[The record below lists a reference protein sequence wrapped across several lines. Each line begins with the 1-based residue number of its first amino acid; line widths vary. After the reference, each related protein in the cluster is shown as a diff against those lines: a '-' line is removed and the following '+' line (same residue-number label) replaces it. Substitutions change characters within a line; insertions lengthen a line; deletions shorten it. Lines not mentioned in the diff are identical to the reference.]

1 MRRRLARHGIALAA
15 ALGAAVLL
23 AACSTGTFGT
33 ASAPTATTGSTTPAD
48 ALTSLESTL
57 RQLGTAMPTLR
68 TTLLVM
74 EGSALN
80 GGGTSTA
87 DIESATVPVV
97 SLLKHAAGE
106 LESARG
112 ALPSSVGPQ
121 VDALAGALAKSLID
135 FDATNAMTGSSG
147 STPGL
152 TAPTAATPSVS
163 ANTLASA
170 YVTDLTELQAS
181 WGSAIVPFLAALGVP
196 SR

>member
-1 MRRRLARHGIALAA
+1 MRRRPARHGIALTA
-15 ALGAAVLL
+15 ALGAAVFL
-23 AACSTGTFGT
+23 AACSTGSSGT
-33 ASAPTATTGSTTPAD
+33 AGAPTATTASTTPAE
-48 ALTSLESTL
+48 ALSSLESTL
-57 RQLGTAMPTLR
+57 HQLSTAMPTLR

-80 GGGTSTA
+80 GGGTSTS

-97 SLLKHAAGE
+97 SLLKHASGE
-106 LESARG
+106 LQSARG

-135 FDATNAMTGSSG
+135 FDATNAMTGSSA

-163 ANTLASA
+163 ASSLANA
-170 YVTDLTELQAS
+170 YLTDLTELQAL
-181 WGSAIVPFLAALGVP
+181 WGSAVVPFLAALGVP